1 MCVCQ
6 MDTTV
11 SRKTA
16 QPIGVPFGY
25 RQGRNQKSKYKLGVL
40 ISERKGNLGA
50 GYSAHRK
57 VQAISDAV
65 EIVNLIL

>member
-1 MCVCQ
+1 M
-6 MDTTV
+6 
-11 SRKTA
+11 
-16 QPIGVPFGY
+16 
-25 RQGRNQKSKYKLGVL
+25 YKVGVL
-40 ISERKGNLGA
+40 ISERNCNLGA

>member
-1 MCVCQ
+1 M
-6 MDTTV
+6 
-11 SRKTA
+11 
-16 QPIGVPFGY
+16 
-25 RQGRNQKSKYKLGVL
+25 YKVGVL